1 MCPTASITL
10 ACLITFYHFQSCPW
24 PRTVPT
30 AQAFSVCENFQWGAV
45 YNNFLQQAQQQWCPG
60 HFLSPKMG
68 GRSSVQQQVQ
78 KQTAALHSGESLR
91 ERRLL
96 GRKIWGWNTV
106 RGQAA
111 YHKAVLPSTNYKL
124 KSHSHFYSWVCAGMY
139 VIMMPNS
146 LRELGLWGWSCGR
159 NADFPQ
165 LFTWLTPFRLG
176 VSSSIAFP
184 DVFLLSYQKHAICH
198 TLNSTLFTSY
208 RHLSMG

>member
-1 MCPTASITL
+1 MRGS
-10 ACLITFYHFQSCPW
+10 
-24 PRTVPT
+24 
-30 AQAFSVCENFQWGAV
+30 
-45 YNNFLQQAQQQWCPG
+45 LQQFSTAGSAAMMPRP
-60 HFLSPKMG
+60 FPLSQD
-68 GRSSVQQQVQ
+68 GRQ
-78 KQTAALHSGESLR
+78 KQCAATSPEANSSSPFWWIFTWETVVR
-91 ERRLL
+91 
-96 GRKIWGWNTV
+96 RKIWGWNTV